1 MAPITSPLIGETQ
14 ILSLPKGASLLF
26 RPNTVNDI
34 ATLVLVFPMGSREE
48 PPDMAGLTT
57 LALRMISRG
66 TRTKN
71 DFEVAVALESIGAS
85 FSTDVQ
91 KDRATVTIH
100 TTGAYWQE
108 TMDIVRE
115 ILTEPSFPEEDFEIE
130 REILIKEI
138 REDLDS
144 PYATAYRLFQRT
156 LFAGHPYGHPGGG
169 TEDSVAS
176 LKLEAVKDSYFSR
189 FGGFPLSFGVVGNL
203 DMNQVRDGLANLV
216 EDLPRGDTVTL
227 QTARPVATRESA
239 NEVYERRATGSECMV
254 YGFPTP
260 GLHDERYPA
269 WKVLDSIVGGSM
281 DSRLFTEIREKEG
294 LVYQIGSS
302 YPPLEWQGFFGISL
316 MSTRQNHDK
325 ILFHLEKEID
335 RLKDT
340 LPDPDELERAKTY
353 LKGTF
358 MMSQERCADQA
369 HLLAR
374 YHSLGLGVSFIDQY
388 PSLLDAV
395 TAEDIQSIAREHLH
409 HPVLAIV
416 GPGDEE
422 ESLDEV
428 GPLPEDDDEE
438 DFL

>member
-1 MAPITSPLIGETQ
+1 MASVNSRLTMETETFA
-14 ILSLPKGASLLF
+14 LPQGASLLF
-26 RPNTVNDI
+26 RPNKVNDI
-34 ATLVLVFPMGSREE
+34 ASMVLVFPMGSREE
-48 PPDMAGLTT
+48 PPEKAGLTT
-57 LALRMISRG
+57 LALRMLSRG
-66 TRTKN
+66 TKAKN

-91 KDRATVTIH
+91 KDRAAITVH
-100 TTGAYWQE
+100 TTGTFWQQTLE
-108 TMDIVRE
+108 IVKE
-115 ILTEPSFPEEDFEIE
+115 ILTQPSFPEVDFEIE

-144 PYATAYRLFQRT
+144 PYTSAYRLFQRT
-156 LFAGHPYGHPGGG
+156 LFEGHPYGHPGVG
-169 TEDSVAS
+169 TEETVAS
-176 LKLEAVKDSYFSR
+176 LDLNEVKESYFSR
-189 FGGFPLSFGVVGNL
+189 FRGFPLSIGVVGNL
-203 DMNQVRDGLANLV
+203 EKIRVHDDLEKLV
-216 EDLPRGDTVTL
+216 ENLPCGETVPL
-227 QTARPVATRESA
+227 QTPCPVSMRESA
-239 NEVYERRATGSECMV
+239 HEVYERRATEAECMV
-254 YGFPTP
+254 YGFSTP
-260 GLHDERYPA
+260 GLRDSGYAA

-340 LPDPDELERAKTY
+340 LPDPDELQRAKTY

-358 MMSQERCADQA
+358 LMSQERCADQA

-374 YHSLGLGVSFIDQY
+374 YHSLGLGIDFIDRY
-388 PSLLDAV
+388 PIMLESV
-395 TAEDIQSIAREHLH
+395 TETDIQKIAKEHLH

-416 GPGDEE
+416 GPGDGSEPQNGAAA
-422 ESLDEV
+422 LA
-428 GPLPEDDDEE
+428 
-438 DFL
+438 

>member
-1 MAPITSPLIGETQ
+1 MAPYTSKLINETSVLPLPRE
-14 ILSLPKGASLLF
+14 SSLLF
-26 RPNTVNDI
+26 HPNPINDI
-34 ATLVLVFPMGSREE
+34 AALVLVFPMGSREE
-48 PPDMAGLTT
+48 TPDVAGLTT

-66 TRTKN
+66 TLHKN
-71 DFEVAVALESIGAS
+71 DFDVAVALESIGAS

-91 KDRATVTIH
+91 KDRATVTVH
-100 TTGAYWQE
+100 TTGAYWQSTLE
-108 TMDIVRE
+108 IVRE
-115 ILTEPSFPEEDFEIE
+115 ILTEPSFPQEDFEIE

-144 PYATAYRLFQRT
+144 PYATAYRLFQKT

-169 TEDSVAS
+169 TEESVAS
-176 LKLEAVKDSYFSR
+176 LDLKAVRESYFSR
-189 FGGFPLSFGVVGNL
+189 FGGFPLSFAVVGNL
-203 DMNQVRDGLANLV
+203 DMNQVRDGLAELV
-216 EDLPRGDTVTL
+216 EALPRGDNVTL
-227 QTARPVATRESA
+227 QKPRPVAAREASH
-239 NEVYERRATGSECMV
+239 EVYERRATEAECMV

-260 GLHDERYPA
+260 GLHDKRYSS

-335 RLKDT
+335 RLKET
-340 LPDPDELERAKTY
+340 LPDPDELQRAKTY

-358 MMSQERCADQA
+358 LMSQERCSDQA
-369 HLLAR
+369 HMLAR
-374 YHSLGLGVSFIDQY
+374 YHSLGLGIDFIDKY
-388 PSLLDAV
+388 PSMLEAV
-395 TAEDIQSIAREHLH
+395 TAADIQSIAREHLH

-416 GPGDEE
+416 GPG
-422 ESLDEV
+422 
-428 GPLPEDDDEE
+428 EDGGSQDQPAE
-438 DFL
+438 